1 VYSNPPGE
9 GNSDAEHSGNYP
21 MIQVPNPREGD
32 DENDFYQPR
41 TGEDVRKATEDIP
54 HPKVNVKGFEDGKK
68 NLYDS

>member
-1 VYSNPPGE
+1 
-9 GNSDAEHSGNYP
+9 